1 MSKGGASAPPAID
14 PNALAASQ
22 AQSNIATAGA
32 QSALNNVNTTSPLGT
47 SFFTQGPDGRWSLN
61 QQLGQPEQGVYNSQ
75 LGLGGNLAN
84 LGYNIAN
91 IVTGPAN
98 YGANALGGA
107 FNSIFPST
115 LNPSPQLQTGLN
127 FGSLGAL
134 PSSASGQGL
143 NFEGLGMLPSP
154 VAGSSLNFN
163 SLGALPSSTADFSK
177 QTDAARQAAYNAQAG
192 FLDPQFAQKRSDLR
206 QQLADEGIGVGTDA
220 YSRAQG
226 DLGRQSTL
234 AYQQASDAAT
244 QAGQAEQAR
253 LFGEDLSARQ
263 QGAGELQA
271 AQAANQ
277 AQLQRMFGES
287 LASRQQGAGEV
298 QAMQAQQQKLFAEDL
313 AARQQ
318 GGSELQAQGT
328 FGNQALQQMWQNPLT
343 ALQSLSGI
351 GTGILGLSGF
361 QSAGSLPTFGGSPTT
376 VSPANVVGAG
386 QVAAQNAAN
395 RFTAGNTLNNQLFNG
410 VGSLGGALGLGNGGL
425 GSLLGGSG
433 GLFSAGGLLGSQGPL
448 LGTAADASIAA
459 GGAPLALDAAAGAGG
474 WIICTELVRQKKMPM
489 RHYIAG
495 APVFAAYPE
504 IGKRG
509 YYIWA
514 IPTVRHLRRH
524 PDSWFSKT
532 VGAVFRWRAEDIAA
546 RRGIRGARRLWRGR
560 AVTAILYP
568 ICKVLGPFVGEQDWK
583 ALYDEEIATR

>member
-22 AQSNIATAGA
+22 AQSNIATAQS

-61 QQLGQPEQGVYNSQ
+61 QQLGQAEQGVYNSQ

-84 LGYNIAN
+84 LGTNIAN

-154 VAGSSLNFN
+154 VAGSALNFN

-287 LASRQQGAGEV
+287 LASRQQGAGEI

-351 GTGILGLSGF
+351 GTGILGSAAQDLTSLNPLSGF
-361 QSAGSLPTFGGSPTT
+361 QWAGSLPTFGGSPTT

-395 RFTAGNTLNNQLFNG
+395 RFSAGNTLNNQLFNG
-410 VGSLGGALGLGNGGL
+410 LGSLGGALGLGNGGL
-425 GSLLGGSG
+425 GSLFG
-433 GLFSAGGLLGSQGPL
+433 GLFGGGS
-448 LGTAADASIAA
+448 S
-459 GGAPLALDAAAGAGG
+459 AAGAAGLSAADLGIADAGTFGG
-474 WIICTELVRQKKMPM
+474 G
-489 RHYIAG
+489 G
-495 APVFAAYPE
+495 AASFLPF
-504 IGKRG
+504 
-509 YYIWA
+509 
-514 IPTVRHLRRH
+514 
-524 PDSWFSKT
+524 
-532 VGAVFRWRAEDIAA
+532 
-546 RRGIRGARRLWRGR
+546 
-560 AVTAILYP
+560 
-568 ICKVLGPFVGEQDWK
+568 LGF
-583 ALYDEEIATR
+583 